1 MGVQT
6 SAGATLRIS
15 ASQPATY
22 TEADYKTL
30 FDASP
35 APALVGEIT
44 DMGEFGREYALVTH
58 NPVGDRGT
66 VKFKGSFN
74 EGTMTLSL
82 GLDND
87 DAGQTVM
94 QSASLSDSD
103 HSFAVELQDGQRY
116 FFQAKVMSWRVGVGS
131 VDSVTTATAALELTS
146 VNGIGV
152 VGPVAPTP

>member
-1 MGVQT
+1 MAVQT

-15 ASQPATY
+15 ASQPTTY
-22 TEADYKTL
+22 NEAGYEAL

-74 EGTMTLSL
+74 EGTMSLSL

-87 DAGQTVM
+87 DAGQILM
-94 QSASLSDSD
+94 QAASVSDD
-103 HSFAVELQDGQRY
+103 NYSFAVELQDGVRY
-116 FFQAKVMSWRVGVGS
+116 FFQAKVMSWRVGIGS
-131 VDSVTTATAALELTS
+131 VDSVTTATANLELTT
-146 VNGIGV
+146 VDGVGV
-152 VGPVAPTP
+152 VGPIDPA